1 METVIPGVVF
11 LPYKAEL
18 VEHSCTFSTDDSDID
33 FALE

>member
-1 METVIPGVVF
+1 METVIPGVVL

-18 VEHSCTFSTDDSDID
+18 VEYSCTFSTDHFDIE